1 MQVRAG
7 IVIDTHVWIWLVS
20 EPRRLSKR
28 AAAAISR
35 AEIVGVSAISAWEI
49 ATKVALG
56 RIELDRDVDVW
67 VRQASAIDR
76 VESISVDTA
85 IAVMAGTLGA
95 EGLRG
100 DPADR
105 LIAAT
110 ALFHHAP
117 LVTKD
122 TRLRSFERLRTIW

>member
-28 AAAAISR
+28 AAAAISS

-67 VRQASAIDR
+67 VRQALAIDR

-95 EGLRG
+95 EGLHG

-122 TRLRSFERLRTIW
+122 ARLRSFARLRTIW